1 MTKFEEALADLEEMR
16 LTYDGYPIPEAEEA
30 LEKARARVLEL
41 YRVAQEKAWNA
52 GFDEASDDLGRAE
65 LMQEFDESTNPYTKD
80 KR

>member
-1 MTKFEEALADLEEMR
+1 MTEFEEALADFEEVR
-16 LTYDGYPIPEAEEA
+16 LMYGRYPIPEA
-30 LEKARARVLEL
+30 LEKAHARVLEL
-41 YRVAQEKAWNA
+41 YRVAQEKAWNE